1 MIQTRKTG
9 STVSCLWPATPDHA
23 VLPVMLPRDSD
34 SDMCLEGSNA
44 GFVPPKTAHD
54 EHGRMHGVSDL
65 DDCDG
70 PLKSAWNTTA
80 STGRKGE
87 WRWRRLAEK
96 RPQIRMQDKG
106 RPSLALLSVC
116 LHIFFLRDT
125 VSRGRDR
132 SLRNDS
138 NPSFSCKNREVRPR
152 SSAYLRAVAAG
163 LLVGALLS

>member
-44 GFVPPKTAHD
+44 GFVPPKTALD

-65 DDCDG
+65 NDCKG
-70 PLKSAWNTTA
+70 SSKWAWITTA
-80 STGRKGE
+80 LTGKKGE

-106 RPSLALLSVC
+106 SASWALLSLC
-116 LHIFFLRDT
+116 LHILFLRDT
-125 VSRGRDR
+125 VSPWRDR
-132 SLRNDS
+132 PVRNGGNLSL
-138 NPSFSCKNREVRPR
+138 FSSNRERLPKSPSCR
-152 SSAYLRAVAAG
+152 RAAATR
-163 LLVGALLS
+163 ALLGMLLS